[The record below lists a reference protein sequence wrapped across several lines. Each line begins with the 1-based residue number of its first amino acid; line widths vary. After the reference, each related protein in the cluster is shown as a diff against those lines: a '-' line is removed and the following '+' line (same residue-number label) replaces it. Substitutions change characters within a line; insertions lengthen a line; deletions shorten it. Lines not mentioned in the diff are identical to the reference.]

1 MKDTGY
7 SDVVIVGGGAS
18 GLAAAVELRMSSP
31 DLGVTVL
38 EKNPEPAR
46 KIRATGS
53 GRCNITNRDAEGYAE
68 IMKFFARIGLVTRT
82 YDNGLVYPYSES
94 AADVADLLT
103 ARAEELGVDIITD
116 AEVTA
121 AGTAAAD
128 DADFAKAPR
137 KGEMRFEI
145 TYDHSHADSVR
156 DAGGRRGSGAAGSR
170 KKACIIRSA
179 FLILACGGKAGPM
192 FGTTGDGYKLARE
205 LGHSIVTPVPVL
217 TSMECKEW
225 ENGAEP
231 AGITLAGTRTR
242 GTVALYRQAC
252 AGEPAKLFEET
263 GEIQFTRYGLSG
275 ICIFNMTR
283 HMRYDRSAGESLG
296 IFTVSADLFPD
307 GSISAYLSERRDNAF
322 GGEKVSGVLRTVLK
336 ENIAA
341 YVLGRAE
348 KERGSKSYADL
359 EVADLTD
366 EDISAISRAVHSLTF
381 CPEKIRGWKEAQA
394 TSGGVSLEEL
404 DPDSGRSLIVPGLFV
419 TGELA
424 DRDFM
429 CGGFNL
435 SNAWLTGLKAAQEIA
450 ARHVQLQDK

>member
-1 MKDTGY
+1 MKMKDIGY

-18 GLAAAVELRMSSP
+18 GLAAAAELRMSSP
-31 DLGVTVL
+31 DLSVTVL

-53 GRCNITNRDAEGYAE
+53 GRCNITNRDAEGYTE

-82 YDNGLVYPYSES
+82 YDNGLAYPYSES
-94 AADVADLLT
+94 AADVAELLT
-103 ARAEELGVDIITD
+103 SRAEELGATIITD

-121 AGTAAAD
+121 ARVTGRD
-128 DADFAKAPR
+128 L
-137 KGEMRFEI
+137 FEI
-145 TYDHSHADSVR
+145 TYEHSPS
-156 DAGGRRGSGAAGSR
+156 AAGMSAGDISKSDKAGRKDQSR
-170 KKACIIRSA
+170 GGIRKQTCTIRSA
-179 FLILACGGKAGPM
+179 YLILACGGKAGPM

-217 TSMECKEW
+217 TSMECSEW
-225 ENGAEP
+225 ADGADP
-231 AGITLAGTRTR
+231 AGMTLAGTRTR
-242 GTVALYRQAC
+242 GTVALHRRSGN
-252 AGEPAKLFEET
+252 GEPAKLFEET
-263 GEIQFTRYGLSG
+263 GEIQFTKYGLSG

-283 HMRYDRSAGESLG
+283 HMRYDRQAGESLSD
-296 IFTVSADLFPD
+296 FTVSANLFPD
-307 GSISAYLSERRDNAF
+307 GSISAYLNERKDHAF
-322 GGEKVSGVLRTVLK
+322 DGEKVAEVLRTVLK

-341 YVLGRAE
+341 YVLRRAE
-348 KERGSKSYADL
+348 ISLGSERVGGF

-366 EDISAISRAVHSLTF
+366 EDILAVSRAVHNLTF
-381 CPEKIRGWKEAQA
+381 QPEKLRGWKDAQA

-404 DPDSGRSLIVPGLFV
+404 DPDSNESLIVPGLFV

-435 SNAWLTGLKAAQEIA
+435 SNAWLTGLHAAKKIA
-450 ARHVQLQDK
+450 SEQ